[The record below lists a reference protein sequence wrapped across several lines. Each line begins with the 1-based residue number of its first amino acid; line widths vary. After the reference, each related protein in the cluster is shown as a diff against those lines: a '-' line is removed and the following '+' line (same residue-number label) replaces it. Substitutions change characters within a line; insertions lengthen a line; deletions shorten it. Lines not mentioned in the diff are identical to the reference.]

1 MSEITMEALPPD
13 SRARKL
19 VHAPSPFNAPPA
31 KEQSTTILARVQW
44 GWATTRTAADKA
56 TIAQQNQRNE
66 RSLVM
71 QFVDSFCVTPVMP
84 HSTSASMANP
94 SQTCMV
100 QLLQALSR

>member
-1 MSEITMEALPPD
+1 MSDMTMEALPPD

-19 VHAPSPFNAPPA
+19 VHAPSPFNARPA
-31 KEQSTTILARVQW
+31 TEQSTTILARPQW
-44 GWATTRTAADKA
+44 GWATTTTPADKA
-56 TIAQQNQRNE
+56 TIAQQNQRND

-84 HSTSASMANP
+84 HNTSARIANP

-100 QLLQALSR
+100 QLLQALSK